1 METREQAEQAAVRWV
16 ARRESGEWGEQE
28 DAEFA
33 AWLEGSTTRRIAY
46 YRFKNTWQEAGRL
59 KVLADGPLPARPLS
73 SAFEDTSATVAR
85 QRRWLPSALAAC
97 VALVVI
103 TLMLVHRYD
112 FLGRQSYST
121 PVGGLSTFPM
131 ADGSRVTLNT
141 DSRVR
146 VSMNDRERRI
156 ELVQGEAYF
165 EVAKDP
171 KRPFVVTAAGKRVIA
186 VGTQF
191 AVRRQGED
199 IRVSV
204 TEGIVRFVASP
215 AVETREAAED
225 VKLGSGLLLAAGT
238 VASAKNVGVV
248 LEQKPVDSIQEQL
261 TWRTGV
267 LTFHD
272 TPLVEAVAEFNR
284 YNQRQIFIEDPSI
297 AAIEVGGVFRSTDLD
312 PFIRLIEGGLALR
325 VEREGDHIILRRS
338 GEQQENR

>member
-16 ARRESGEWGEQE
+16 ARRESGEWGEHDE
-28 DAEFA
+28 AEFA

-46 YRFKNTWQEAGRL
+46 YRFKNTWHEAGRL
-59 KVLADGPLPARPLS
+59 KVLADGPLPTWPLS
-73 SAFEDTSATVAR
+73 RAFDDASAIVPEKR
-85 QRRWLPSALAAC
+85 GWLVRALAAC
-97 VALVVI
+97 VALVVV
-103 TLMLVHRYD
+103 TLLLVHRD
-112 FLGRQSYST
+112 EFLGGHTYAT
-121 PVGGLSTFPM
+121 PLGGLSTFPM
-131 ADGSRVTLNT
+131 PDGSRVTLNT
-141 DSRVR
+141 DSRLR

-156 ELVQGEAYF
+156 ELMRGEAYF

-171 KRPFVVTAAGKRVIA
+171 LRPFVVTAAGKRVIA

-215 AVETREAAED
+215 AVETRGVSAVED
-225 VKLGSGLLLAAGT
+225 VKRGSGLLLTAGT

-248 LEQKPVDSIQEQL
+248 LEEKPLDSIQEQL

-267 LTFHD
+267 LTFRD
-272 TPLVEAVAEFNR
+272 TPLVEAVAELNR
-284 YNQRQIFIEDPSI
+284 YNQRKIFIEDPSI

-325 VEREGDHIILRRS
+325 VEREGDHIILS
-338 GEQQENR
+338 AEH

>member
-16 ARRESGEWGEQE
+16 ARRESGEWGEQQ

-33 AWLEGSTTRRIAY
+33 AWLDGSTTRKIAY

-59 KVLADGPLPARPLS
+59 KVLADGPLPSRPLS
-73 SAFEDTSATVAR
+73 HAFDDASAFVPKK
-85 QRRWLPSALAAC
+85 RRWLVHALAAC
-97 VALVVI
+97 VALVVVS
-103 TLMLVHRYD
+103 LMLVHRD
-112 FLGRQSYST
+112 ELLGRHSYST
-121 PVGGLSTFPM
+121 PVGGLSTWPLP
-131 ADGSRVTLNT
+131 DGSRVTLNT
-141 DSRVR
+141 DSRLH

-171 KRPFVVTAAGKRVIA
+171 TRPFVVTAAGKRVIA

-215 AVETREAAED
+215 AVETRGSSAVED
-225 VKLGSGLLLAAGT
+225 VERGSGLLLTAGT
-238 VASAKNVGVV
+238 VASAKSVGVV
-248 LEQKPVDSIQEQL
+248 LEEKPLNSIQEQL
-261 TWRTGV
+261 TWRTGM
-267 LTFHD
+267 LTFRD

-312 PFIRLIEGGLALR
+312 PFIRLIEGGLALH
-325 VEREGDHIILRRS
+325 VEREGDHIILSAR
-338 GEQQENR
+338 